1 MDGLHANQSSSG
13 AKRAGYGSGPLANNV
28 SLFRKRRLAFA
39 GIITGDRQLTSY
51 SFGKFDFLPDERR
64 LKKAGKEIP
73 LGARA
78 FDLLIFLVE
87 NRHRVVTKAEMLD
100 AVWPDI
106 AVEESNLTV
115 QVSALRKVLGA
126 DALAT
131 IPGRGYQF
139 VLAESAAEAKGPD
152 SKSKPG
158 SSILVLPFANTS
170 NDPDQEYFSD
180 GIAEDII
187 TDLCK
192 VRALS
197 VIARNTAFTY
207 KGRAVD
213 VAEIAGRL
221 GVSHVVEG
229 SVRKAGNRL
238 RINAQLVDGATD
250 HPVWADRYDR
260 DLTDIFALQDEIT
273 EAIVAALKV
282 RLVPDERA
290 AILARPTDNP
300 KAYEIYLQ
308 ARYHRAQL
316 GVPNIQIAARLAQ
329 QALEID
335 PKLDLA
341 WALLSH
347 TQAQLYLLGLT
358 SDNGL
363 AAAERAL
370 ALSPNLVEALA
381 AKGRVLIGLGRL
393 EEAVAILE
401 RGLVRAPE
409 PLEVLPYY
417 ARALMRMERFE
428 DAAAAYERICDLDP
442 EYIWPAMFLETCYK
456 AAGRP
461 EKAQQALREALVRA
475 DRALDR
481 NPADAYSMMSK
492 FLCHARLGEAEQ
504 AKHFANQVK
513 AMSPDDPMVDY
524 NIGCALALL
533 GETETALNFLEQG
546 LKRANS
552 VEFVKVLKQDVD
564 LDSLRREPRF
574 QKIVSEVEARALASS
589 AK

>member
-1 MDGLHANQSSSG
+1 MV
-13 AKRAGYGSGPLANNV
+13 NNV

-115 QVSALRKVLGA
+115 QVSALRKSLGA
-126 DALAT
+126 DAMAT

-180 GIAEDII
+180 GISEDII

-197 VIARNTAFTY
+197 VIARNTAFTF

-238 RINAQLVDGATD
+238 RINAQLVDGATG
-250 HPVWADRYDR
+250 HPVWAERFDRN
-260 DLTDIFALQDEIT
+260 LTDIFALQDEIAQ
-273 EAIVAALKV
+273 AIVAALKV
-282 RLVPDERA
+282 RLIPDERA

-300 KAYEIYLQ
+300 EAYEIYLQ
-308 ARYHRAQL
+308 ARHHHDRLSQQDY
-316 GVPNIQIAARLAQ
+316 QIAARLAK
-329 QALEID
+329 QAIEID
-335 PKLDLA
+335 PKYERA
-341 WALLSH
+341 WALLAVS
-347 TQAQLYLLGLT
+347 QAWLSTLEGGDD
-358 SDNGL
+358 SGL

-370 ALSPNLVEALA
+370 ELNPESAEALA
-381 AKGRVLIGLGRL
+381 AKSRILAGQGNWDDALALTERSLQLDPQSYDVCFYAGSNYFLAGRY
-393 EEAVAILE
+393 EEAIELLE
-401 RGLVRAPE
+401 R
-409 PLEVLPYY
+409 
-417 ARALMRMERFE
+417 
-428 DAAAAYERICDLDP
+428 AAALSPDALPPLSPLGMAYTATGQESKAIETSKRS
-442 EYIWPAMFLETCYK
+442 LE
-456 AAGRP
+456 
-461 EKAQQALREALVRA
+461 RA
-475 DRALDR
+475 DRALER
-481 NPADAYSMMSK
+481 NDSDVYPLMHKVLGLAV
-492 FLCHARLGEAEQ
+492 LGEAER
-504 AKHFANQVK
+504 AKQLISRIRAI
-513 AMSPDDPMVDY
+513 DPNDHTLNY
-524 NIGCALALL
+524 NIGCAMVRL
-533 GETETALNFLEQG
+533 GEMDVALDCFAPTTTMGEPISTLIWMR
-546 LKRANS
+546 K
-552 VEFVKVLKQDVD
+552 DTD
-564 LDSLRREPRF
+564 LDALRSAPRF
-574 QKIVSEVEARALASS
+574 QELMANLEARAAA
-589 AK
+589 AKSE